1 MDRAGVFPAQARSW
15 WRQTCPDLG
24 AFSLFWPFPCQ
35 WCDSRLYVAP
45 LQTLHNHLSFRQVY
59 ESVDEA
65 TRFWIKGRRFSV
77 AGLLADAS
85 PERELSAPYARGTLA
100 IFRLAPQDYHR
111 FHAPLGGSVVSI
123 TPVPGELFTVNP
135 IAIHSEFVDVFTENK
150 RSILWLDTPEFGRVA
165 FVAVGA
171 TLVGSI
177 VWTVGPG
184 DAVAKGQELGY
195 FAFGGSTCIL
205 LLPDAH
211 PVVWDEDLLQYG
223 WGELGVEEGW
233 RGGRGGGDQR
243 VEWRGRVAGSVPRKD
258 RSQAAHGNPSDT
270 RTLAQARR
278 SWPPPAAV
286 VSPSFPR
293 CLHIR
298 RQQPPTPLVHTHRR
312 KSLETLVR
320 VGERVGVHAGSA
332 LETPAEERAALA
344 TSTAAATAGIV
355 PLEERAQGMDTAR
368 DEAGVLMAM
377 SPVASPRVASTLGPG
392 SSPFGWGAELG
403 GAAMG
408 EESHSSDSSDGGY
421 VSAT

>member
-1 MDRAGVFPAQARSW
+1 MDRAGVFPAQARSS

-35 WCDSRLYVAP
+35 WCDSRQHVAP
-45 LQTLHNHLSFRQVY
+45 LLTLHNHLSFRQVY

-85 PERELSAPYARGTLA
+85 PERELSAPHARGTLA

-177 VWTVGPG
+177 VWSVGPG

-233 RGGRGGGDQR
+233 RGGGVGGR
-243 VEWRGRVAGSVPRKD
+243 
-258 RSQAAHGNPSDT
+258 
-270 RTLAQARR
+270 RR
-278 SWPPPAAV
+278 S
-286 VSPSFPR
+286 
-293 CLHIR
+293 
-298 RQQPPTPLVHTHRR
+298 
-312 KSLETLVR
+312 K
-320 VGERVGVHAGSA
+320 G
-332 LETPAEERAALA
+332 
-344 TSTAAATAGIV
+344 
-355 PLEERAQGMDTAR
+355 
-368 DEAGVLMAM
+368 
-377 SPVASPRVASTLGPG
+377 
-392 SSPFGWGAELG
+392 
-403 GAAMG
+403 
-408 EESHSSDSSDGGY
+408 
-421 VSAT
+421 